1 MFSKTIQA
9 DTDCAELSTGEK
21 SESIESIQDFLFSFS
36 CWSERMRVVSTDPRI
51 SDIFLMDT
59 FWSFLGLFIIK
70 INKDSVFT
78 STTDLL
84 GLIERDICLSW
95 YLL

>member
-1 MFSKTIQA
+1 MVGEGCLDAGLSWCLVYT
-9 DTDCAELSTGEK
+9 DTVC
-21 SESIESIQDFLFSFS
+21 
-36 CWSERMRVVSTDPRI
+36 TDPRI
-51 SDIFLMDT
+51 PDIYLMDT

-84 GLIERDICLSW
+84 
-95 YLL
+95 